1 MTYGFF
7 RGGARSL
14 ALAGIGYLLLCASVA
29 DAADISPHRA
39 LYTMTLASART
50 DSGVASARGTMVY
63 QWGETCDGWTV
74 EQRYRLTMSYT
85 ESADVEILSN
95 FVTWEAKNGLR
106 YRFNQRET
114 RNGKV
119 DQEIHGEAT
128 LDGPGR
134 GGVAAFEKPKPET
147 LKLPPGTL
155 FPSAHTIQL
164 IDHGMAGDNFVTRQ
178 LFDGATEETAVLVSA
193 VIGPKV
199 GPDPAADKVS
209 PLLVRPG
216 WRTRLAFFPA
226 DQNIEKPDYELGML
240 LLDNGVSRDMIID
253 YGEYAIKATLDSIEI
268 LPKPHC

>member
-1 MTYGFF
+1 
-7 RGGARSL
+7 GARGA
-14 ALAGIGYLLLCASVA
+14 ALAGISCLFLCAGIA
-29 DAADISPHRA
+29 RAADIAPHRA
-39 LYTMTLASART
+39 LYTMALASARS

-95 FVTWEAKNGLR
+95 FVTWEAKDGLR

-128 LDGPGR
+128 LEGPGR
-134 GGVAAFEKPKPET
+134 GGVAAFDKPKPET

-164 IDHGMAGDNFVTRQ
+164 IEHGKAGDNFVTRL

-199 GPDPAADKVS
+199 EPDPASAKIS
-209 PLLVRPG
+209 PLLVRP
-216 WRTRLAFFPA
+216 
-226 DQNIEKPDYELGML
+226 
-240 LLDNGVSRDMIID
+240 
-253 YGEYAIKATLDSIEI
+253 
-268 LPKPHC
+268 